1 MPFLD
6 SETQEMKICG
16 ILCIL
21 TRPRE
26 IFNNNIP
33 LTRKIREI
41 GKMRME
47 ILATVCSAA
56 GHKNIL
62 FP

>member
-1 MPFLD
+1 MILSSKFKNLC
-6 SETQEMKICG
+6 QNYQKCG

-21 TRPRE
+21 TSPRD
-26 IFNNNIP
+26 IYKNNIP

-47 ILATVCSAA
+47 ILGTVCSAA
-56 GHKNIL
+56 GHKK
-62 FP
+62 